1 MKLVYDRE
9 ACILQLFVKCCIR
22 GESQW
27 TWNTSIGKGT
37 NCIDKLQSS
46 RSISIIL
53 DSPTNPL
60 DSFTP
65 HYVIGRDYNEP
76 EPAIP
81 NHCKDDTL
89 LVLTLSARIAHF
101 VLVCACSRSCISRI
115 SLEHVICDR
124 HLDVHSSR
132 LDTVQYMLCY
142 SMSHLIRF

>member
-1 MKLVYDRE
+1 MYTAIVLRLSYE
-9 ACILQLFVKCCIR
+9 

-27 TWNTSIGKGT
+27 TWDTNIVKGIK
-37 NCIDKLQSS
+37 CIDKLQSS

-53 DSPTNPL
+53 HFPTNAL